1 MADCKPKNRNGS
13 GSLWMGQTGMCL
25 WLPRDFLQYPTEFC
39 VAEAELVGGT
49 VLLEEACRWGWAQR
63 GTGFV
68 PLLVWLSR
76 CHVCREGCDLS
87 ASCLHPLWPCLPPG
101 IRTQPLEPKVK
112 RNSSFPKLIS
122 SVCFLTESEE
132 QLIHPLGL
140 YGTRHETFS
149 ESSPRKPSP

>member
-13 GSLWMGQTGMCL
+13 GSLWMGQTGMYL
-25 WLPRDFLQYPTEFC
+25 WLPRDFLQYPTKSC

-68 PLLVWLSR
+68 LLLVLLFLCYV
-76 CHVCREGCDLS
+76 CHEGCDLS

-101 IRTQPLEPKVK
+101 IWTQPLEPKVK
-112 RNSSFPKLIS
+112 RNSSFLKLIS

-140 YGTRHETFS
+140 YGTRYETVS
-149 ESSPRKPSP
+149 K